1 MSIPTVYRKPLRD
14 ALVRAGKTF
23 LQAAIPVTLA
33 VQGGFL
39 EGDVLKAAAVAGGAA
54 VLALIQNSIG
64 QEPPA
69 DI

>member
-1 MSIPTVYRKPLRD
+1 MSIPVVYRKPIKD

-23 LQAAIPVTLA
+23 PQAAIPVTLA

-39 EGDVLKAAAVAGGAA
+39 EGDVLEAAAVAGVAA
-54 VLALIQNSIG
+54 VLSLIQNSIG
-64 QEPPA
+64 REEPA